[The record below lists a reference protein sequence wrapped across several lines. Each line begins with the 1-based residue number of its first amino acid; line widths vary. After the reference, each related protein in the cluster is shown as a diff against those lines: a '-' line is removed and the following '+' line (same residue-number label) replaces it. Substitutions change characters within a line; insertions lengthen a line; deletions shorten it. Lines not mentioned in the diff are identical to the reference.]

1 MHLQAR
7 RDLTVRWAGGERAF
21 AAGEKSVLP
30 DLGAAFQAYAALCK
44 DHFWKE
50 SDILYPAAE
59 RMLASEDAREGPR
72 AFAEKRKPV
81 WQGR

>member
-1 MHLQAR
+1 MLQ
-7 RDLTVRWAGGERAF
+7 
-21 AAGEKSVLP
+21 SVAEP
-30 DLGAAFQAYAALCK
+30 DLEAAMRK
-44 DHFWKE
+44 R
-50 SDILYPAAE
+50 YPAAE